1 MNYYTKINLLKAL
14 DETKE
19 SCWRGEIVGVVG
31 IITYQDGSYSELM
44 IGEVDPEMM
53 YVNEGQRLIFRCV
66 AFIHKVHQVAH
77 KLLEK
82 SLVRKE
88 EI

>member
-19 SCWRGEIVGVVG
+19 SCWRGEVVGVVG

-44 IGEVDPEMM
+44 IGEIDLEMM
-53 YVNEGQRLIFRCV
+53 YV
-66 AFIHKVHQVAH
+66 KVHQIAH
-77 KLLEK
+77 QLLEK
-82 SLVRKE
+82 FLVRKE

>member
-19 SCWRGEIVGVVG
+19 SCWRGEVVGVVG

-44 IGEVDPEMM
+44 IGEIDLEMM
-53 YVNEGQRLIFRCV
+53 YV
-66 AFIHKVHQVAH
+66 KVHQVAH
-77 KLLEK
+77 QLLEK

>member
-1 MNYYTKINLLKAL
+1 MNYCTKINLLKAL

-19 SCWRGEIVGVVG
+19 SCWRGEVVGVVG

-44 IGEVDPEMM
+44 IGEIDLEMM
-53 YVNEGQRLIFRCV
+53 YV
-66 AFIHKVHQVAH
+66 KVHQIAH
-77 KLLEK
+77 QLLEK
-82 SLVRKE
+82 FLVRKE

>member
-19 SCWRGEIVGVVG
+19 SCWRGEVVGIVG
-31 IITYQDGSYSELM
+31 IITYQDDSYSELM
-44 IGEVDPEMM
+44 IGEIDLEMK
-53 YVNEGQRLIFRCV
+53 YV
-66 AFIHKVHQVAH
+66 KVHQIAH
-77 KLLEK
+77 QLLEK
-82 SLVRKE
+82 FLVRKE

>member
-1 MNYYTKINLLKAL
+1 MITMNYYTKINLLKAL

-19 SCWRGEIVGVVG
+19 SCWRGEVVGVVG

-44 IGEVDPEMM
+44 IGEIDLEMM
-53 YVNEGQRLIFRCV
+53 YV
-66 AFIHKVHQVAH
+66 KVHQIAH
-77 KLLEK
+77 QLLEK
-82 SLVRKE
+82 FLVRKE

>member
-44 IGEVDPEMM
+44 IGEIDLEMM
-53 YVNEGQRLIFRCV
+53 YV
-66 AFIHKVHQVAH
+66 KVHQIAH
-77 KLLEK
+77 QLLEK
-82 SLVRKE
+82 FLVRKE

>member
-1 MNYYTKINLLKAL
+1 MITMNYCTKINLLKAL

-19 SCWRGEIVGVVG
+19 SCWRGEVVGVVG

-44 IGEVDPEMM
+44 IGEIDLEMM
-53 YVNEGQRLIFRCV
+53 YV
-66 AFIHKVHQVAH
+66 KVHQIAH
-77 KLLEK
+77 QLLEK

-88 EI
+88 GI

>member
-44 IGEVDPEMM
+44 IGEIDLEMM
-53 YVNEGQRLIFRCV
+53 YV
-66 AFIHKVHQVAH
+66 KVHQIAH
-77 KLLEK
+77 QLLEK

>member
-1 MNYYTKINLLKAL
+1 MITMNYCTKINLLKAL

-44 IGEVDPEMM
+44 IGEIDLEMM
-53 YVNEGQRLIFRCV
+53 YV
-66 AFIHKVHQVAH
+66 KVHQIAH
-77 KLLEK
+77 QLLEK
-82 SLVRKE
+82 SLIRKE
-88 EI
+88 GI

>member
-1 MNYYTKINLLKAL
+1 MITMNYCTKINLLKAL

-44 IGEVDPEMM
+44 IGEIDLEMM
-53 YVNEGQRLIFRCV
+53 YV
-66 AFIHKVHQVAH
+66 KVHQIAH
-77 KLLEK
+77 QLLEK

-88 EI
+88 GI

>member
-1 MNYYTKINLLKAL
+1 VITHELFTKINLLKAL

-19 SCWRGEIVGVVG
+19 SCWRGEVVGVVG

-44 IGEVDPEMM
+44 IGEIDLEMM
-53 YVNEGQRLIFRCV
+53 YV
-66 AFIHKVHQVAH
+66 KVHQIAH
-77 KLLEK
+77 QLLEK
-82 SLVRKE
+82 FLVRKE

>member
-1 MNYYTKINLLKAL
+1 MITMNYCTKINLLKAL

-19 SCWRGEIVGVVG
+19 SCWRGEVVGVVG

-44 IGEVDPEMM
+44 IGEIDLEMM
-53 YVNEGQRLIFRCV
+53 YV
-66 AFIHKVHQVAH
+66 KVHQIAH
-77 KLLEK
+77 QLLEK
-82 SLVRKE
+82 FLVRKE

>member
-1 MNYYTKINLLKAL
+1 MNYCTKINLLKAL

-44 IGEVDPEMM
+44 IGEIDLEMM
-53 YVNEGQRLIFRCV
+53 YV
-66 AFIHKVHQVAH
+66 KVHQIAH
-77 KLLEK
+77 QLLEK

-88 EI
+88 GI

>member
-1 MNYYTKINLLKAL
+1 VITMNYCTKINLLKAL

-19 SCWRGEIVGVVG
+19 SCWKGEIVGVVG

-44 IGEVDPEMM
+44 IGEVDPEIM
-53 YVNEGQRLIFRCV
+53 YV
-66 AFIHKVHQVAH
+66 KVHQVAH
-77 KLLEK
+77 QLLEK

>member
-1 MNYYTKINLLKAL
+1 MNYCTKINLLKAL

-19 SCWRGEIVGVVG
+19 SCWGGAIVGVVG

-44 IGEVDPEMM
+44 IGEIDLEMM
-53 YVNEGQRLIFRCV
+53 YV
-66 AFIHKVHQVAH
+66 KVHQIAH
-77 KLLEK
+77 QLLEK
-82 SLVRKE
+82 FLVRKE